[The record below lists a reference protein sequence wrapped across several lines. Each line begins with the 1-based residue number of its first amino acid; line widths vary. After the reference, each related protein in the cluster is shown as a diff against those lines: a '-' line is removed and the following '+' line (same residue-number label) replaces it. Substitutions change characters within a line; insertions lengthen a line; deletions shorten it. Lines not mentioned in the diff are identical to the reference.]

1 MSLDLIKEVRQITG
15 AGISDV
21 KEALDEAGGDKDK
34 AIEILRKKGQKIAA
48 KKSDREIKEGVIA
61 TAGEGS
67 KVAVV
72 GIGCETDFV
81 AKNEDFQNAVK
92 DVASKLLE
100 MGKDGFEDWASK
112 YIQDELI
119 VKIGEN
125 LSLVMFDVLEAATVG
140 TYLHSNNKV
149 FSALVLSEGSEEVAK
164 EVAMHIAAMS
174 PKYLKAEEVP
184 TEELDKEKEIYREQ
198 LKKEGKPEDI
208 IDKILE
214 GKVKKYYT
222 EVCLLKQPFVK
233 DDKKSIEEYL
243 KDNGIEA
250 DKVERFVYF
259 AL

>member
-21 KEALDEAGGDKDK
+21 KEALDEAGNDKDK

-72 GIGCETDFV
+72 GLGCETDFV
-81 AKNEDFQNAVK
+81 AKNEDFQAAVK
-92 DVASKLLE
+92 GLAEKLLE
-100 MGKDGFEDWASK
+100 MGKDGFTDWATK

-125 LSLVMFDVLEAATVG
+125 LNLVMFDILEAKTVG
-140 TYLHSNNKV
+140 TYLHSNKKV
-149 FSALVLSEGSEEVAK
+149 FSALILSEGSEDIAR
-164 EVAMHIAAMS
+164 EVAMHIAAMA
-174 PKYLKAEEVP
+174 PKYLKVEEVA
-184 TEELDKEKEIYREQ
+184 TDELDKEKEIYREQ
-198 LKKEGKPEDI
+198 LIKEGKPENM

-214 GKVKKYYT
+214 GKVQKYYT

-233 DDKKSIEEYL
+233 DDKKSVEEYL

-250 DKVERFVYF
+250 DKVEKFVYF
-259 AL
+259 SL